1 VTALAYY
8 EGENDSQPSGNGHQ
22 NPIYVGA
29 LDGGGNVSRGREAA
43 KQPALTT
50 TCVRRFAMTHRDPD
64 NGSVTNPNDPYHR
77 EWGSGSVTATIV
89 AIAIMVG
96 IIAYG
101 ATTATKT
108 PPNSAALHHRTTG
121 QAHTGT

>member
-1 VTALAYY
+1 
-8 EGENDSQPSGNGHQ
+8 
-22 NPIYVGA
+22 
-29 LDGGGNVSRGREAA
+29 
-43 KQPALTT
+43 
-50 TCVRRFAMTHRDPD
+50 MTHRDPD

-108 PPNSAALHHRTTG
+108 PPNSAALHHRTTVALSG
-121 QAHTGT
+121 EGRARCSRLSIVISPRSVVQVEC

>member
-1 VTALAYY
+1 
-8 EGENDSQPSGNGHQ
+8 
-22 NPIYVGA
+22 
-29 LDGGGNVSRGREAA
+29 
-43 KQPALTT
+43 
-50 TCVRRFAMTHRDPD
+50 MTHRNPN
-64 NGSVTNPNDPYHR
+64 NGSVTNPNDPCHR

-89 AIAIMVG
+89 AIVIIVG

-101 ATTATKT
+101 ATTAIKM